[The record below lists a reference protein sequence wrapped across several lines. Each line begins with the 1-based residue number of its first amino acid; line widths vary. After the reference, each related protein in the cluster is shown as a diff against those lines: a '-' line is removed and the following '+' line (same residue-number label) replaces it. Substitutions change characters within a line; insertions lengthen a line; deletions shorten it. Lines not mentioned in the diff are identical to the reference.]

1 MDIAATVLPK
11 WPRIMRLTPLKS
23 FRAAYLIYIRYMK
36 KKIEAKPGDII
47 KIPLPDGSHTYARIL
62 VDDSYAFY
70 DCKTMEDITDFEIIL
85 KKSILF
91 CAVVD
96 IFAIKERSWTII
108 GNRPLEGK
116 LKDFYPRYFM
126 PAPTNEA
133 NIGFY
138 EVYKDEIEDAI
149 KKDWVVGDSKTQLG
163 GINGREHIEPR
174 IMAYYEGEKSRFTSE
189 GVDFFKKYLGLP

>member
-1 MDIAATVLPK
+1 
-11 WPRIMRLTPLKS
+11 MR
-23 FRAAYLIYIRYMK
+23 

-47 KIPLPDGSHTYARIL
+47 KIPLPDGTHTYARIF

-85 KKSILF
+85 KKPILF

-96 IFAIKERSWTII
+96 IFAVKEGRWKII
-108 GNRPLEGK
+108 GNKPLEGK
-116 LKDFYPRYFM
+116 LTNFYPRYFM
-126 PAPTNEA
+126 PAPTFDA
-133 NIGFY
+133 NLGFY

-174 IMAYYEGEKSRFTSE
+174 IMAHYEGRKYPFNEIKISL
-189 GVDFFKKYLGLP
+189 FKKHLGLP